1 MPVNS
6 DINAT
11 GLRTALWLCDLGAE
25 LPHLA
30 ELRHSTGDTYAANDR
45 LQAFKKNVSSN
56 DPFSH
61 FQQRSPWAT
70 VRTEP
75 SMAGGAHFG
84 LLQCV
89 GHIRPE

>member
-1 MPVNS
+1 MS
-6 DINAT
+6 A
-11 GLRTALWLCDLGAE
+11 LRQRDLSVL
-25 LPHLA
+25 LPLLA
-30 ELRHSTGDTYAANDR
+30 ELRHSTGGTYTANDR

-70 VRTEP
+70 VRTAP